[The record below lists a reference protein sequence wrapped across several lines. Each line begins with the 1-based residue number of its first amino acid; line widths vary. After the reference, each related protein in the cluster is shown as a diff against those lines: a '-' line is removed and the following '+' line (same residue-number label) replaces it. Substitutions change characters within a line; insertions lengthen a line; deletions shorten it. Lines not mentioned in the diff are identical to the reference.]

1 VLGLVGMAPI
11 YVTRLCDI
19 LCELSEPHGAKGATL
34 CGKPQHCKRGHYV
47 WETVAKH
54 DILL

>member
-1 VLGLVGMAPI
+1 VLGLVGMSPI

-34 CGKPQHCKRGHYV
+34 CGKPQHCKRGHCV